1 MEAQRR
7 NRTPFGG
14 IVCILLFVLATDAK
28 IIKLDNS
35 NFESK
40 TQASRGEYSGYWVVS
55 FCNKSPRCQKL
66 QGIMNDLSN
75 ELKRTS
81 KGLVFATVNI
91 EDLKNE
97 DLLERF
103 EIQEAPTLIFI
114 EQAHYAKYSS
124 RTYSKSKVKS
134 FAQTHAN
141 TETFKPVPKPKD
153 IIEETIGPVL
163 ESLAGF
169 VFFWPVAFLMSL
181 GLAEMPARILWFGVL
196 YVSGKTFEETV
207 WNKHCSKRKKKKRAN
222 REKKKKK
229 GKEDDDK
236 TTDKKRKK
244 KQ

>member
-1 MEAQRR
+1 
-7 NRTPFGG
+7 
-14 IVCILLFVLATDAK
+14 
-28 IIKLDNS
+28 
-35 NFESK
+35 
-40 TQASRGEYSGYWVVS
+40 
-55 FCNKSPRCQKL
+55 
-66 QGIMNDLSN
+66 MNDLSN

-153 IIEETIGPVL
+153 IIEETIGRKNGINSFPYEPGFSGDAGKNPMVWRAVRKREDLRGDCL
-163 ESLAGF
+163 EQ
-169 VFFWPVAFLMSL
+169 VKP
-181 GLAEMPARILWFGVL
+181 
-196 YVSGKTFEETV
+196 
-207 WNKHCSKRKKKKRAN
+207 
-222 REKKKKK
+222 
-229 GKEDDDK
+229 
-236 TTDKKRKK
+236 
-244 KQ
+244 